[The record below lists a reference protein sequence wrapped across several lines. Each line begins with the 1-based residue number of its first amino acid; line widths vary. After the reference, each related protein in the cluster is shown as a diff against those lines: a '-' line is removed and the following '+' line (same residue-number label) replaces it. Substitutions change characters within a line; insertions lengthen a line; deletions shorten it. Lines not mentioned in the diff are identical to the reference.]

1 MPASPL
7 DLSPVSKRE
16 ERAFLDCKVAR
27 GRPRHILIK
36 IRQSTFQKSK
46 KNLRPLS
53 DQKAENQIAATKF

>member
-16 ERAFLDCKVAR
+16 ERAFLDCEVAR

-36 IRQSTFQKSK
+36 IRQRTFQKSK
-46 KNLRPLS
+46 KDLLS